1 MEHVSSISHNFSLEM
16 AGEFISINR
25 AEKLDFRYWGYGSEQ
40 ELTTEQRFL

>member
-25 AEKLDFRYWGYGSEQ
+25 AEKLELRCWGYGSGQ
-40 ELTTEQRFL
+40 ELPTEQGSL